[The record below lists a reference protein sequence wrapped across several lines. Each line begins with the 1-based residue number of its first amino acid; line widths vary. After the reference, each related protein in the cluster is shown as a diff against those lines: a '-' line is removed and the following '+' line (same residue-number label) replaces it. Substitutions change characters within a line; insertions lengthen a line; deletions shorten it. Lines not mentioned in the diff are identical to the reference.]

1 MLCTKKEIENMK
13 KIGEL
18 NHECI
23 NINKEK
29 IYKLSGMLEER
40 DNHFEEKYEKQQRS
54 ILHLESIL
62 KNMEGNK
69 TQMKNIN
76 QAYIHKHKTHRNG
89 IAMIKNQE
97 GKYTRITLIS
107 VRKFNRRLRRNEY
120 QYKINSVRDG
130 VEDFKNFYSRNQ
142 HLTIHGA
149 LNITNASREH
159 KRLLAQ
165 SMTEYRIRVGL
176 IKAAEKMEVDI

>member
-1 MLCTKKEIENMK
+1 MK

-23 NINKEK
+23 NIDREK
-29 IYKLSGMLEER
+29 MYKLSRMLEER
-40 DNHFEEKYEKQQRS
+40 DNYIKEKYEQQQRS

-62 KNMEGNK
+62 KNMEGNN

-76 QAYIHKHKTHRNG
+76 QAYIHKHQTHRNG

-97 GKYTRITLIS
+97 GKYTIIPLIP
-107 VRKFNRRLRRNEY
+107 VRKFNRRLRRYEY
-120 QYKINSVRDG
+120 HYKINSVRDG

-142 HLTIHGA
+142 HLIIHGSQ
-149 LNITNASREH
+149 NIINTLREH
-159 KRLLAQ
+159 KRLLA
-165 SMTEYRIRVGL
+165 
-176 IKAAEKMEVDI
+176 